1 VRRSPVKDE
10 AGRGV
15 RQLVRQI
22 FGRGALDDIIIH
34 QDLPRHEHSIH
45 RHRIRWREKSK
56 RREMRRT
63 NAFWLLH
70 LRMSAQFLAFL
81 DIKSAYASLTVAS
94 RLQATE
100 AAIAAI
106 TVDEKKS

>member
-1 VRRSPVKDE
+1 
-10 AGRGV
+10 
-15 RQLVRQI
+15 
-22 FGRGALDDIIIH
+22 
-34 QDLPRHEHSIH
+34 
-45 RHRIRWREKSK
+45 
-56 RREMRRT
+56 MRRT